1 MPPTE
6 QEKTARRERVT
17 AAKDALERSAKLG
30 GAHVAPARAALKN
43 FLRQLN
49 NPGQPNDAV
58 FQVLLEA
65 PFREIP
71 VRSQQRR

>member
-1 MPPTE
+1 MPSE
-6 QEKTARRERVT
+6 QEKTERRARVE
-17 AAKDALERSAKLG
+17 AAKDALSRSAGLG
-30 GAHVAPARAALKN
+30 GAHVPPARAALKN

-49 NPGQPNDAV
+49 EPVQPNDAV
-58 FQVLLEA
+58 FKVLIEA

>member
-1 MPPTE
+1 MPSE
-6 QEKTARRERVT
+6 QEKAARRVRVT

-49 NPGQPNDAV
+49 EPSQPNDAV
-58 FQVLLEA
+58 FQVLIDA
-65 PFREIP
+65 PFREP
-71 VRSQQRR
+71 APRNTQRR

>member
-1 MPPTE
+1 MPSE
-6 QEKTARRERVT
+6 QEKAARRERVT
-17 AAKDALERSAKLG
+17 AAKDALSRSAELS

-49 NPGQPNDAV
+49 EPSQPNDAV
-58 FQVLLEA
+58 FQVLIDA

-71 VRSQQRR
+71 ARNQQRR

>member
-1 MPPTE
+1 
-6 QEKTARRERVT
+6 
-17 AAKDALERSAKLG
+17 
-30 GAHVAPARAALKN
+30 LKN

-49 NPGQPNDAV
+49 EPGQPNDAV
-58 FQVLLEA
+58 FQVLIDA

>member
-1 MPPTE
+1 MPSE
-6 QEKTARRERVT
+6 QEKAERRVRVT
-17 AAKDALERSAKLG
+17 AAKDALSRSAGMG

-43 FLRQLN
+43 FLRHLN
-49 NPGQPNDAV
+49 EPSQPNDAV
-58 FQVLLEA
+58 FQVLIDA